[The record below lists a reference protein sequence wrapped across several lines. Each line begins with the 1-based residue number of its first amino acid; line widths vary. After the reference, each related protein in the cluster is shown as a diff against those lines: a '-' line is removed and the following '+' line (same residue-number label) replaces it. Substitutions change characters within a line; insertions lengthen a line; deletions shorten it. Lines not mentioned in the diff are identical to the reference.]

1 MANEISTYT
10 HEGME
15 LPFEDWSSTFHS
27 FSDLASIIQTTHDAA
42 QSSAIRAI
50 NRMQTMR
57 NWLIGYYIVEFE
69 QHGKDRAEYGTQLLK
84 KLEEQVNR
92 KGLNVTLFQTSRNFY
107 NLYPQMGGL
116 FVPNEIYSTLSN
128 KSESRIPL
136 MDKST
141 DAQTNTICA
150 TESHKFQTPPEMI
163 VSRLSFSHIREIMSV
178 DDPLARYFYEQE
190 CIKCT
195 WSVRELR
202 RQISTNLYFRTG
214 ISGNPEKMLSQS
226 TVQGHDS
233 AALQI
238 RQPFTFEFLGLKAQ
252 EIVDEHDLED
262 ALISHLQE
270 FILELGKGFCFEARQ
285 KRIIID
291 DEYYYPDLLFYN
303 RILHC
308 GVIIEL
314 KNEEFS
320 HENLGQLNAYVSYY
334 KENEMQLGDNP
345 PVGILLCTRKGKKMV
360 EYALA
365 GMDNRLFV
373 STYMLQLPDRK
384 TLEDFLLKQLGE

>member
-15 LPFEDWSSTFHS
+15 LPFEDWSKTLHS
-27 FSDLASIIQTTHDAA
+27 FNDLASIIQSTHDAA
-42 QSSAIRAI
+42 QSSAVRAI

-84 KLEEQVNR
+84 KLEERVNR

-107 NLYPQMGGL
+107 SLYPQMGGL

-128 KSESRIPL
+128 KLGTDSSFISEL
-136 MDKST
+136 ADNK
-141 DAQTNTICA
+141 TNAICA
-150 TESHKFQTPPEMI
+150 TALHKLQTSPEMI
-163 VSRLSFSHIREIMSV
+163 VSRLSFSHLREIMSV

-202 RQISTNLYFRTG
+202 RQISTNFYFRAG
-214 ISGNPEKMLSQS
+214 ISANPEKMLSLPS
-226 TVQGHDS
+226 VQGHDS

-252 EIVDEHDLED
+252 ETVDEHNLED

-291 DEYYYPDLLFYN
+291 DEYYYPDLVFYN

-334 KENEMQLGDNP
+334 KENEMQPGDNP

-365 GMDNRLFV
+365 GMDNQLFV
-373 STYMLQLPDRK
+373 STYMLQLPNKK

>member
-15 LPFEDWSSTFHS
+15 LPFEDWSKTFHS
-27 FSDLASIIQTTHDAA
+27 FSDLASIIQSTHDVA

-150 TESHKFQTPPEMI
+150 TVSHKFQTPPEMI

-202 RQISTNLYFRTG
+202 RQISTNLYFRAG

-226 TVQGHDS
+226 SVQGHDS

>member
-15 LPFEDWSSTFHS
+15 LPFEDWSKTLHS
-27 FSDLASIIQTTHDAA
+27 FNDLASIIQCTHDAA
-42 QSSAIRAI
+42 QSSAVRAI

-69 QHGKDRAEYGTQLLK
+69 QHGKDRAEYGAQLLK
-84 KLEEQVNR
+84 KLEERVNR
-92 KGLNVTLFQTSRNFY
+92 KGLNVTLFQISRNFY
-107 NLYPQMGGL
+107 NLYPQMEGL
-116 FVPNEIYSTLSN
+116 FIPNEIYSTLSN
-128 KSESRIPL
+128 KSGSRIPL
-136 MDKST
+136 MDKSA
-141 DAQTNTICA
+141 DAQSNTNCA
-150 TESHKFQTPPEMI
+150 TVSHNFQTPPEMI

-202 RQISTNLYFRTG
+202 RQISTNLYFRAG
-214 ISGNPEKMLSQS
+214 ISANPEKMLSLPS
-226 TVQGHDS
+226 VQGHDS

-291 DEYYYPDLLFYN
+291 DEYYYPDLVFYN

-365 GMDNRLFV
+365 GMDNQLFV

>member
-27 FSDLASIIQTTHDAA
+27 FSDLASIIQSTHDVA

-150 TESHKFQTPPEMI
+150 TVLHKFQTPPEMI

-202 RQISTNLYFRTG
+202 RQISTNLYFRAG

-226 TVQGHDS
+226 SVQGHDS

-365 GMDNRLFV
+365 GMDNQLFV

>member
-15 LPFEDWSSTFHS
+15 LPFEDWSNALHS
-27 FSDLASIIQTTHDAA
+27 FSDLASIIQSTHDVA

-107 NLYPQMGGL
+107 NLYPQMEGL
-116 FVPNEIYSTLSN
+116 FVPNKIYSTLSN
-128 KSESRIPL
+128 KSGNRIPL
-136 MDKST
+136 MDKSA
-141 DAQTNTICA
+141 DAQSNTNYA
-150 TESHKFQTPPEMI
+150 TVSHNFQTPPEMI

-202 RQISTNLYFRTG
+202 RQISTNLYFRIG
-214 ISGNPEKMLSQS
+214 ISANPEKMLSLPS
-226 TVQGHDS
+226 VQGHDS

-262 ALISHLQE
+262 ALITHLQE

-291 DEYYYPDLLFYN
+291 DEYYYPDLVFYN

-334 KENEMQLGDNP
+334 KENEMQPGDNP

-365 GMDNRLFV
+365 GMDNQLFV

>member
-10 HEGME
+10 HAGME
-15 LPFEDWSSTFHS
+15 LPFEDWSNTFHS

-42 QSSAIRAI
+42 QSSAVRAI

-69 QHGKDRAEYGTQLLK
+69 QHGKDRAEYGAHLLK
-84 KLEEQVNR
+84 KLEERVDR

-107 NLYPQMGGL
+107 NLYPQMEGL
-116 FVPNEIYSTLSN
+116 FVQNEIYSTLSN
-128 KSESRIPL
+128 KSGNSIPL
-136 MDKST
+136 MDKSA

-150 TESHKFQTPPEMI
+150 TVSHKFQTPPEMI

-202 RQISTNLYFRTG
+202 RQISTNLYFRAG

-226 TVQGHDS
+226 SVQGHDS

-365 GMDNRLFV
+365 GMDNQLFV

>member
-15 LPFEDWSSTFHS
+15 LPFEDWSNALHS
-27 FSDLASIIQTTHDAA
+27 FSDLASIIQSTHDVA

-150 TESHKFQTPPEMI
+150 TVSHKFQTPPEMI

-202 RQISTNLYFRTG
+202 RQINTNLYFRAG
-214 ISGNPEKMLSQS
+214 ISANPEKMLSLPS
-226 TVQGHDS
+226 VQGHDS

-252 EIVDEHDLED
+252 EIGDEHDLED

-365 GMDNRLFV
+365 GMDNQLFV

>member
-69 QHGKDRAEYGTQLLK
+69 QHGKDRAEYGAHLLK
-84 KLEEQVNR
+84 KLEERVDR

-107 NLYPQMGGL
+107 NLYPQMEGL

-150 TESHKFQTPPEMI
+150 TVSHKFQTPPEMI

-202 RQISTNLYFRTG
+202 RQISTNLDFRAG
-214 ISGNPEKMLSQS
+214 ISANPEKMLSLPS
-226 TVQGHDS
+226 VQGHDS

-252 EIVDEHDLED
+252 ETVDEHNLED

-291 DEYYYPDLLFYN
+291 DEYYYPDLVFYN

-334 KENEMQLGDNP
+334 KENEMQPGDNP

-365 GMDNRLFV
+365 GMDNQLFV

>member
-15 LPFEDWSSTFHS
+15 LPFEDWSNALHS
-27 FSDLASIIQTTHDAA
+27 FSDLASIIQSTHDVA

-150 TESHKFQTPPEMI
+150 TVSHKFQTPPEMI

-202 RQISTNLYFRTG
+202 RQISTNLYFRAG

-226 TVQGHDS
+226 SVQGHDS

-270 FILELGKGFCFEARQ
+270 FILELGKGFCFEVRQ

-365 GMDNRLFV
+365 GMDNQLFV